1 MKEYITAKEL
11 QGLTGIGYKS
21 AMEIINKVR
30 EEMQNKNY
38 LIPKCRR
45 KVALTRLIKKEL
57 GIK

>member
-1 MKEYITAKEL
+1 M
-11 QGLTGIGYKS
+11 TGIGYKS

-30 EEMQNKNY
+30 EEMINKNY